1 MHHMIKTAMAVIT
14 LALAAGCATTNDPGA
29 RNGHGPAVF
38 DHVSSNKA
46 TYAVSDW
53 RLIPF
58 RATKLRSTLEPGGVV
73 EVCGALF
80 KGQSWRYD
88 TNTASPVEFNLHWH
102 QGDDVKYAAQSSFAV
117 RQAGEFVAPAA
128 GQYCLMW
135 TNTSPEDT
143 RLRGRIG

>member
-1 MHHMIKTAMAVIT
+1 MTKTT
-14 LALAAGCATTNDPGA
+14 KRLTALAAVSLLAGCASTADPGA
-29 RNGHGPAVF
+29 RRGHGPVVF
-38 DHVSSNKA
+38 DHVASSKA

-53 RLIPF
+53 RFVPF
-58 RATKLRSTLEPGGVV
+58 RPTKLRSTLEPGGVV

-88 TNTASPVEFNLHWH
+88 TSTRSPLEFNLHWH

-128 GQYCLMW
+128 GKYCLMW
-135 TNTSPEDT
+135 ENTSPDT
-143 RLRGRIG
+143 TTLRGQIG